1 MYTFVKPIC
10 LVIRRNNLAAA
21 LLILV
26 CTFSSCTDSRLLHEL
41 EAILKGPEN
50 KTPIPNKIDFTK
62 EALYPEG
69 VSHDARGERFL
80 VTSLRFGTIGSVTY
94 NGSYTPFIE
103 DNDLISTIGIKADE
117 PRNRVLVAVSDPGA
131 GLRTSPATAGKLAAL
146 GIYNLTSGTRIKW
159 VNLGALRPG
168 MAHFANDLAIDP
180 EGNVYVTDSFSP
192 IIYKVDV
199 NGNASVF
206 LENERFV
213 TQPGEFGFNGIVYH
227 PSGYLIVAFSK
238 ERKLFKFPVANPSG
252 YSEVNLNTPLMGP
265 DGLLLSN
272 NGKQLIVVNNAGG
285 VMPGKVMSFN
295 SGDTWAT
302 ATLTSTYETGAVFPT
317 TATAYKKEVFVLY
330 AYLNRLFS
338 NIQPPVSEFTIQKV
352 PFANMNF

>member
-1 MYTFVKPIC
+1 MYTLFQQ
-10 LVIRRNNLAAA
+10 LSFVIRKNNLAAA
-21 LLILV
+21 LLIII
-26 CTFSSCTDSRLLHEL
+26 CTFSSCTDNRLLHEL
-41 EAILKGPEN
+41 EAIIRGPEN
-50 KTPIPNKIDFTK
+50 KAPIPNRINFTR

-69 VSHDARGERFL
+69 VSHDALRERFL
-80 VTSLRFGTIGSVTY
+80 VTSLRFGTIGSVKY
-94 NGSYTPFIE
+94 NGIYTPFIE
-103 DNDLISTIGIKADE
+103 DMDLISTIGIKADE

-146 GIYNLTSGTRIKW
+146 GIYNLTNGTRINF

-168 MAHFANDLAIDP
+168 KAHFANDITIDP
-180 EGNVYVTDSFSP
+180 EGNAYITDSFSP
-192 IIYKVDV
+192 IIYKVDI

-206 LENERFV
+206 FEGETFA
-213 TQPGEFGFNGIVYH
+213 TQPGEFGFNGIVHH
-227 PSGYLIVAFSK
+227 PSGYLIAAFSK
-238 ERKLFKFPVANPSG
+238 ENKLYKFPISNPSG
-252 YSEVNLNTPLMGP
+252 YSQVMLNTSLMGP

-295 SGDTWAT
+295 SEDKWAT
-302 ATLTSTYETGAVFPT
+302 GTVTNTYETGAVFPT

-338 NIQPPVSEFTIQKV
+338 GATPVTEFTIQKV
-352 PFANMNF
+352 PFDNKNF